1 LGVVFSLGAPSWVKR
16 SGPDHL
22 VQPQS
27 VICAKP
33 TSTPFSSGSTVNVL
47 QHTVNEE
54 LPERQPP
61 TMRLF
66 LTCGIFVLLAFA
78 SPGLA
83 APLNSTTQVKVRA
96 VFRLLV
102 GLNGEGRSSV
112 ASLSRETTRI
122 TQNNIAGRGE
132 DKVYM
137 EVDRES
143 IRVIV
148 EIEPGAAPRATGRF
162 WVDDEGP
169 YRIQEGEW
177 TEAFNN
183 GELDITDIMSSDLRS
198 DLLNLGAQYQRSG
211 GQVGIG
217 RRVPSGGV
225 G

>member
-1 LGVVFSLGAPSWVKR
+1 MGSSL
-16 SGPDHL
+16 
-22 VQPQS
+22 
-27 VICAKP
+27 
-33 TSTPFSSGSTVNVL
+33 
-47 QHTVNEE
+47 
-54 LPERQPP
+54 
-61 TMRLF
+61 
-66 LTCGIFVLLAFA
+66 
-78 SPGLA
+78 SPA
-83 APLNSTTQVKVRA
+83 
-96 VFRLLV
+96 
-102 GLNGEGRSSV
+102 GRSQRGGRSTV

-122 TQNNIAGRGE
+122 TQNNIPGRRE
-132 DKVYM
+132 DTVYM

-177 TEAFNN
+177 AEAFNN

-211 GQVGIG
+211 GQVGLG

>member
-1 LGVVFSLGAPSWVKR
+1 
-16 SGPDHL
+16 
-22 VQPQS
+22 
-27 VICAKP
+27 
-33 TSTPFSSGSTVNVL
+33 
-47 QHTVNEE
+47 
-54 LPERQPP
+54 
-61 TMRLF
+61 MRLF
-66 LTCGIFVLLAFA
+66 LTCGILVLLAFA
-78 SPGLA
+78 PGPGLA
-83 APLNSTTQVKVRA
+83 APLSTSSQVKVRA

-102 GLNGEGRSSV
+102 GLNGEGRSTV

-122 TQNNIAGRGE
+122 TQNEVPGRRE
-132 DKVYM
+132 DAVYM

-169 YRIQEGEW
+169 YRIQDGEW
-177 TEAFNN
+177 AEVFNN

-198 DLLNLGAQYQRSG
+198 DLLNLGAQYQRAG
-211 GQVGIG
+211 GQVGLG

>member
-1 LGVVFSLGAPSWVKR
+1 
-16 SGPDHL
+16 
-22 VQPQS
+22 
-27 VICAKP
+27 
-33 TSTPFSSGSTVNVL
+33 
-47 QHTVNEE
+47 
-54 LPERQPP
+54 
-61 TMRLF
+61 MRLF

-78 SPGLA
+78 PAPGLA
-83 APLNSTTQVKVRA
+83 APLSASTQVKVRA

-102 GLNGEGRSSV
+102 GLNGEGRSTV

-122 TQNNIAGRGE
+122 TQNEVPGRRE
-132 DKVYM
+132 DAVYM

-169 YRIQEGEW
+169 YRIQDAEW
-177 TEAFNN
+177 VEAFNN

-198 DLLNLGAQYQRSG
+198 DLLNLGAQYQRAG
-211 GQVGIG
+211 GQVGLG